1 MLLKSIRNSLDN
13 ILYVSR
19 KSSIKN
25 KKIKIFFSLVLSNL
39 SVLFDIFIILYF
51 SYLLSSKSTIE
62 LNSIY
67 RVVLEFLFENDY
79 LMILIVILRFSF
91 FYLEKVIIQ
100 KLTLEIRESLR
111 SYLLKEIYNRG
122 NYSIAD
128 STFYVNELTIHISYF
143 YNAFAKILTYPIQLF
158 VYVFFLIDSNFEF
171 SSYLLVLGII
181 IYFPTRLLLKQ
192 ARKYIHISYEKSKK
206 ISQDIQKIID
216 NMFLIKILKT
226 SDLELS
232 RFKKVSR
239 SYESAQFKNF
249 NFSTINSI
257 FPTFFATSVFVIAL
271 LNKSIIKLITLEF
284 IGVTLRL
291 VQTLGN
297 LNNSLNALINSQVHI
312 EKLMEFES
320 DKEIMLSPLVVDKNM
335 KESVAIKVEN
345 VNFKYFGST
354 EYMFENLSLNIEK
367 NKHTVITGLNGTGK
381 STLIGLMSGIYFA
394 TEGSV
399 KVFSDNFGYV
409 GPNPLIIDS
418 SIRENLRYG
427 NSNDISDDK
436 LNEYIKLFD
445 LFNGEAPNLD
455 MRINNK
461 SLSSGQMQ
469 KISFIRVMLADV
481 DVLFLDEST
490 SNLDI
495 DTKNKIYSVLKKLE
509 ITVINSTH
517 SKEDF
522 EYDFHLNIKNI
533 EGTRLFTFV

>member
-143 YNAFAKILTYPIQLF
+143 YNAFAKILNYTIQLF

-257 FPTFFATSVFVIAL
+257 FPTFFATAVFVIAL